1 MTLDGLQALAKSKDW
16 NRFIFKS
23 ENQPDYLSAPVA
35 FNLEFDTMGSSS
47 GDTPILL
54 FASGEPSA
62 AWEYPLS
69 MVLIGVTSVELTES
83 SDKGDVLEIVCY
95 NSWKYVVVAL

>member
-1 MTLDGLQALAKSKDW
+1 MTLDELKALVDSRNW

-23 ENQPDYLSAPVA
+23 ANQPDYLSAPAV
-35 FNLEFDTMGSSS
+35 FNLEFDTMGTSS

-69 MVLIGVTSVELTES
+69 MTLVGVTSVELRES
-83 SDKGDVLEIVCY
+83 SDMGDVLEITCY
-95 NSWKYVVVAL
+95 GTWKYIVIAS